1 MKAYKGERIMTTAMK
16 RTLGRGGLE
25 VSALGLGC
33 WAIGGEWN
41 FNGKPAGWGKV
52 DDNESIRAIQRALDL
67 GITFFDTA
75 DAYGCGHSERVLGQA
90 VAGRRD
96 QVVIATKFGLL
107 FNEETREGAG
117 NNASPSYIKSAVEAS
132 LRRLRT
138 DYIDL
143 YQLHPAVNEEQ
154 CNAVVV
160 TLEELVKEGKIR
172 FYGTAAEQPE
182 TVRIFARGEHCVSV
196 QLQLNIFGGNEEV
209 LALCEEHNL
218 ASICRS
224 PLAMGLLTGKY
235 RTPEE
240 VGAGDVRRHTPWWDY
255 FKEGTMEEWLKK
267 VESVRAVLTEDGR
280 TLAQGA
286 LGWILAQ
293 SSKTIPIPGFR
304 SVAQVEEN
312 VGALQYGPLSA
323 QQVEEIRQL
332 LG

>member
-1 MKAYKGERIMTTAMK
+1 R
-16 RTLGRGGLE
+16 
-25 VSALGLGC
+25 
-33 WAIGGEWN
+33 N
-41 FNGKPAGWGKV
+41 
-52 DDNESIRAIQRALDL
+52 
-67 GITFFDTA
+67 
-75 DAYGCGHSERVLGQA
+75 
-90 VAGRRD
+90 

-107 FNEETREGAG
+107 FHEETREGAG
-117 NNASPSYIKSAVEAS
+117 YNVSPSYIKSAVEAS
-132 LRRLRT
+132 LKRLGT

-154 CNAVVV
+154 CNAVVM

-235 RTPEE
+235 RTPAEIGE
-240 VGAGDVRRHTPWWDY
+240 SDVRRNTPWWDY
-255 FKEGTMEEWLKK
+255 FKKGTMEEWLKK
-267 VESVRAVLTEDGR
+267 IERVRAVLTGDGR

-286 LGWILAQ
+286 LGWILARGSQ
-293 SSKTIPIPGFR
+293 TIPIPGFR
-304 SVAQVEEN
+304 SIAQVEEN

-323 QQVEEIRQL
+323 QQMEEIRQL